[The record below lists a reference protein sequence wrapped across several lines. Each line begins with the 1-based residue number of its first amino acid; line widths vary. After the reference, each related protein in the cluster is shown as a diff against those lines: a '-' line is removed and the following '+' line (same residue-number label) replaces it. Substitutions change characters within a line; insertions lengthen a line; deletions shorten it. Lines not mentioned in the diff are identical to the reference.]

1 MTMIIKK
8 LMGKEGG
15 SILVL
20 FAAGLAALIA
30 MTGLVIDGGHLYMQK
45 SRLQKTANAAALSGA
60 QEIPNS
66 ESAVN
71 EVVSLI
77 LASHG
82 EEGSLKQSSIEN
94 RSKLHVALE
103 KNVPL
108 FFAALF
114 GVDSLTV
121 KADAAAALA
130 PMGAAKGAVP
140 LGIDESVALQYG
152 QTYQLKVDSGDS
164 ASGNFG
170 VLALQ
175 GPGAKLYGESLTYGF
190 DQSLKVGEIINTQT
204 GNIAGETRSA
214 INYRI
219 DACPSGDYLIR
230 DCPRVMLVIVY
241 KPYEVATNQLK
252 SIKITGFAYFYVT
265 DRMGSSDD
273 SIKGIFIKRT
283 GAGTAETGMPLD
295 RGAYAVR
302 LTE

>member
-1 MTMIIKK
+1 MIKK
-8 LMGKEGG
+8 FSGKEDG

-20 FAAGLAALIA
+20 FAVGLAALIA

-45 SRLQKTANAAALSGA
+45 SRLQKTANASALSGA

-66 ESAVN
+66 KIAVH
-71 EVVSLI
+71 EVVSHI

-82 EEGSLKQSSIEN
+82 EENSLQQSSIEN
-94 RSKLHVALE
+94 NSKLYVALE

-108 FFAALF
+108 FFATLF
-114 GVDSLTV
+114 GVDSLPV
-121 KADAAAALA
+121 KADAKAALA

-152 QTYQLKVDSGDS
+152 QAYQLKVDSGDS

-190 DQSLKVGEIINTQT
+190 DQPLKVGDIIPTQT

-219 DACPSGDYLIR
+219 DSCPYPSGEYQNR

-241 KPYEVATNQLK
+241 KPYEKTTTQLK

-283 GAGTAETGMPLD
+283 GAGTAETAMPLD